1 MLRRLTIW
9 HWIIVS
15 LLVLLVVQYI
25 YNAREKEDLKRQASE
40 VLQEQVDRLK
50 AEISSITLNLTKSLE
65 RSLFS

>member
-1 MLRRLTIW
+1 M
-9 HWIIVS
+9 S